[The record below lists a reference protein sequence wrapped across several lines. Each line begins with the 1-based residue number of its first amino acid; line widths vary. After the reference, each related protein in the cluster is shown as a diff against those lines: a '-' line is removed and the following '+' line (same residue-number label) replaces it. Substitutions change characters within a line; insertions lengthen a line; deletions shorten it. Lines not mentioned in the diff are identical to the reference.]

1 MNLFSIIHHHRV
13 PGRSLAGRVSVV
25 DKDLLA
31 PGDALEAPDPEAG
44 QPKHQMKEPG
54 EGAVRPE
61 TVISLVSQRGRVVP
75 GVSEPE
81 KNKLEK
87 INLEEN
93 KSSYFRVKL

>member
-1 MNLFSIIHHHRV
+1 M
-13 PGRSLAGRVSVV
+13 AGRVSVV

-31 PGDALEAPDPEAG
+31 LGDALEAPDPEAG
-44 QPKHQMKEPG
+44 QPEHRVIEPG
-54 EGAVRPE
+54 ECAVRPE

-75 GVSEPE
+75 RVSEPE

-93 KSSYFRVKL
+93 MSSDLAGMSIECESGARTQSR